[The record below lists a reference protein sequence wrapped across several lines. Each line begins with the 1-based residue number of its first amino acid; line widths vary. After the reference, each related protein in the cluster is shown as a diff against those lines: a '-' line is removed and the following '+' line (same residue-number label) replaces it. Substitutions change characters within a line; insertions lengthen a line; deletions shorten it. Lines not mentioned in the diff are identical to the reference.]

1 MTEHYFNALE
11 QKIDQLIEHCH
22 QLEQDNKKGL
32 EREQLLKEE
41 RAQLIQQNEQTQ
53 NQIEAMIMRL
63 KALEKNT

>member
-11 QKIDQLIEHCH
+11 QKIDQLLQHCA
-22 QLEQDNKKGL
+22 QLEQDNKKML
-32 EREQLLKEE
+32 EREQLLKAE

-53 NQIEAMIMRL
+53 SKIEAMIMRL